1 MTTTQGKMFV
11 YSFHVDKKETDCT
24 AIRIYGLDD
33 NNKSVCLRVNGFT
46 PFVMIELPK
55 LPGNV
60 KWTKKLAE
68 GTLAKFLEENLKKC
82 KPLKTHLVYRKKLYS
97 SQTQSDGSDN
107 KFPFLFCKFAV
118 KKDVYALKKLL
129 YSTVKL
135 PLIQSRLILK
145 LHEANA
151 DEILQLACTTN
162 IPTCGW
168 LKYSGR
174 IPRTKV
180 TLANREVCV
189 PYNQLG
195 SCVNKTI
202 VNPLILSFDIE
213 AYSHSP
219 GKFPDAEHPD
229 DKVFMISCVF
239 FRDTQGS
246 DADFSR
252 EVLLTLGNPR
262 DEEVGAECIRFLT
275 EGELLEGFANIIRE
289 MNPQIITGWNI
300 LGFDIEYMIKRSKIT
315 NDFDSLGL
323 AGMHKT
329 RGAGEAK
336 EIKWKSSAYK
346 NQEFQYLDWEG
357 RVIVD
362 LLPVV
367 RRDHKLN
374 NYKLDTVGK
383 HFLGGV
389 GKDDLS
395 PKELF
400 KCYEVGIRDKKN
412 VDTNFARERVGVA
425 GKYCMVDSRLV
436 AHLFRKTQAWV
447 GLSEMAAICNVPM
460 FELVVRGQQ
469 KRVFA
474 QVYKYCSAKGI
485 VVESEGYKAED
496 DERYVGAY
504 VFEPTPGVYDN
515 IVPFDFASLYPTIII
530 AYNIDYS
537 TLVQDRYVPDFKCHV
552 IEWEDHQGC
561 EHDPKVQRL
570 NKLNTLIN
578 AKESEMKKLRTKR
591 DTLIVKSYLPG
602 YKKGLT
608 IIYTKKERKGARVL
622 RDRDKEK
629 INKEIKR
636 LDLIIKPYREERV
649 NVKKGI
655 PKLHMCATRK
665 YRFLKEPKGVIPT
678 ILQNLLDA
686 RANTR
691 KIIKTN
697 KKVITDLDGGCK
709 KTDMKMVNA
718 VLHQRQ
724 LAYKICSNSMY
735 GAMGVREGYLPFM
748 PGAMCT
754 TAMGRRNNKL
764 AAKTIVDKWKG
775 KLVYG
780 DSVTGDTPLMIRL
793 ANGFVDIVTIET
805 LANGE
810 YEPYDQFKAGQS
822 NRKEKQQA
830 SVDVQVWTDG
840 VWADVNRVIRHKT
853 RKRIFRVLTHT
864 GCVDV
869 TEDHSL
875 LDAAGQKLK
884 PVDAKVGQELLHS
897 FPNDFCSDCKDI
909 SEEEAFAMGFFFG
922 DGSCGDYNCPSG
934 RKRSWALNNSNLDY
948 LAEAQRCLEKCES
961 SLGWKVLDTIKSSG
975 VYKLVPQ
982 GNVIYIV
989 EKYRTLFYDKDKYK
1003 KVPMCILNAPFDVRS
1018 EFVRGY
1024 RMADGTKN
1032 GPQRADCKG
1041 KIGGQG
1047 LYYLF
1052 RSLGENVS
1060 INTRESKPNIFRL
1073 NSTSGKFRKSATAI
1087 KKIIDLGYNDEDDF
1101 VYDIETTRGRFFGG
1115 IGSMIL
1121 KNTDSEYLYFPHI
1134 TGETQKEHAEKLWDY
1149 CLEVAKDVTNLY
1161 PPPMK
1166 LEFEEEIYRR
1176 FLILSKKR
1184 YMYIEMKRDGVVLD
1198 KVGNKGVLLSR
1209 RDNSNVVRDLYAGL
1223 VQRVFDNVP
1232 LREILDWVF
1241 HQALAV
1247 FRRQVHVDKFII
1259 TKAVGGVGNLPLRSG
1274 VQGINKEWI
1283 RSIETGAGNNSPEML
1298 EKLAAGKVMIG
1309 DYTIQKLSKQPVER
1323 ARQLKLKEADDDVG
1337 YYTNCLPAHVALAM
1351 KMRSR
1356 GIRVDDGTRLE
1367 YVVTF
1372 ANGHK
1377 DKLFTKVEDVAYF
1390 KKHSGYLKIDNLYYI
1405 KAMTKPVDQVL
1416 TACFGVKHFM
1426 TNLYKHWIA
1435 REKLVTSLVDT
1446 PILIFE

>member
-1 MTTTQGKMFV
+1 MTSIRGNMFV
-11 YSFHVDKKETDCT
+11 YSFYVDKKETECT
-24 AIRIYGLDD
+24 AIRIYGIDSD
-33 NNKSVCLRVNGFT
+33 NRSVCLRVDNFT

-55 LPGNV
+55 LPGRL
-60 KWTKKLAE
+60 KWSKKLAE
-68 GTLAKFLEENLKKC
+68 TTFTLFLEENLRKS
-82 KPLKTHLVYRKKLYS
+82 KPLRTRLVFRKKLYS
-97 SQTQSDGSDN
+97 SQIQSDGTDN
-107 KFPFLFCKFAV
+107 KFPFLFCTFAV
-118 KKDVYALKKLL
+118 KRDVYSLKKLL

-135 PLIQSRLILK
+135 PRIQSRLRFK

-151 DEILQLACTTN
+151 DEILQLACTTS
-162 IPTCGW
+162 IPTSGW
-168 LKYSGR
+168 LNYAGK
-174 IPRTKV
+174 IPRTQA
-180 TLANREVCV
+180 TLADTEVCV
-189 PYNQLG
+189 PYNQLS
-195 SCVNKTI
+195 SCETNKT
-202 VNPLILSFDIE
+202 VDPLILSFDIE

-219 GKFPDAEHPD
+219 GKFPDAEHPE

-239 FRDTQGS
+239 FRDAC
-246 DADFSR
+246 ADFSR

-262 DEEVGAECIRFLT
+262 DEDVGAECIRFGT
-275 EGELLEGFANIIRE
+275 EGDLLEGFANMIRE

-315 NDFDSLGL
+315 NDFDRLGL

-336 EIKWKSSAYK
+336 VIKWKSSAYR

-367 RRDHKLN
+367 RRDHKLD

-389 GKDDLS
+389 GKEDLS

-400 KCYEVGIRDKKN
+400 KCYEVGIKDRKN
-412 VDTNFARERVGVA
+412 VDTEYARDRVSVA

-447 GLSEMAAICNVPM
+447 GLTEMAATCNVPM
-460 FELVVRGQQ
+460 FELIVRGQQ

-474 QVYKYCSAKGI
+474 QVYKYCSANGI
-485 VVESEGYKAED
+485 VVETEGYKAED
-496 DERYVGAY
+496 NERYVGAY
-504 VFEPTPGVYDN
+504 VFKPVPGVYDN
-515 IVPFDFASLYPTIII
+515 IVPFDFASLYPTTII

-537 TLVQDRYVPDFKCHV
+537 TLVQDRHVPDSHCHV
-552 IEWEDHQGC
+552 IEWEDHLGC
-561 EHDPKVQRL
+561 CHDPKVQRL
-570 NKLNTLIN
+570 NELNTLIN
-578 AKESEMKKLRTKR
+578 SRETEMKALRTKR
-591 DTLIVKSYLPG
+591 DSLTVNSYLPG
-602 YKKGLT
+602 YVRGKK
-608 IIYTKKERKGARVL
+608 YTRVQRKGASVL
-622 RDRDKEK
+622 RDRERAN
-629 INKEIKR
+629 INRRIKR
-636 LDLIIKPYREERV
+636 LEAALKPYREERAD
-649 NVKKGI
+649 VKKGI
-655 PKLHMCATRK
+655 PKITMCAQRR

-697 KKVITDLDGGCK
+697 KKVITDLDGGS
-709 KTDMKMVNA
+709 KTDMEMVNA

-897 FPNDFCSDCKDI
+897 FPTDFCSDCKDI
-909 SEEEAFAMGFFFG
+909 SEEEAFAMGFFF
-922 DGSCGDYNCPSG
+922 
-934 RKRSWALNNSNLDY
+934 
-948 LAEAQRCLEKCES
+948 
-961 SLGWKVLDTIKSSG
+961 
-975 VYKLVPQ
+975 
-982 GNVIYIV
+982 
-989 EKYRTLFYDKDKYK
+989 DKDKYK

-1032 GPQRADCKG
+1032 GPQRCDCKG
-1041 KIGGQG
+1041 KIGCQG

-1060 INTRESKPNIFRL
+1060 INTRESKHNIFRL
-1073 NSTSGKFRKSATAI
+1073 NSTHGKFRKSPTAI
-1087 KKIIDLGYNDEDDF
+1087 KKIIDLGYNDENEF

-1149 CLEVAKDVTNLY
+1149 CLEVAEDVTKLY
-1161 PPPMK
+1161 PAPMK

-1184 YMYIEMKRDGVVLD
+1184 YMYKLMKRDGVVQD

-1247 FRRQVHVDKFII
+1247 FRRQVPVDKFTI
-1259 TKAVGGVGNLPLRSG
+1259 TKAVGGVGNLPLLSG
-1274 VQGINKEWI
+1274 VKGINTEWI
-1283 RSIETGAGNNSPEML
+1283 RSIETGAGNTSPEML
-1298 EKLAAGKVMIG
+1298 EKLAAGKVMVG
-1309 DYTIQKLSKQPVER
+1309 DYTIPKLSKQPIER
-1323 ARQLKLKEADDDVG
+1323 ARQLKLKQATDDVG
-1337 YYTNCLPAHVALAM
+1337 YYTNSLPAHVSLAM

-1367 YVVTF
+1367 HLVSLG
-1372 ANGHK
+1372 NGHT
-1377 DKLFTKVEDVAYF
+1377 DKLFSKVEDVNYF
-1390 KKHSGYLKIDNLYYI
+1390 KRHSEYLKIDNLYYL
-1405 KAMTKPVDQVL
+1405 KAMTTPVDQVL
-1416 TACFGVKHFM
+1416 TACFGVKYFM
-1426 TNLYKHWIA
+1426 KNLYKHWIA
-1435 REKLVTSLVDT
+1435 REKIVASLVSR
-1446 PILIFE
+1446 PELIFE

>member
-1 MTTTQGKMFV
+1 MTTHGNMFV
-11 YSFHVDKKETDCT
+11 YSFHVDKKETECT
-24 AIRIYGLDD
+24 AIRIYGLDN
-33 NNKSVCLRVNGFT
+33 NNKSVCLRVNNFT

-55 LPGNV
+55 LPGKM

-68 GTLAKFLEENLKKC
+68 GTLATFLEENLRRN
-82 KPLKTHLVYRKKLYS
+82 KPLRTRLVFRKKLYS

-107 KFPFLFCKFAV
+107 KFPFLFCNFAV
-118 KKDVYALKKLL
+118 KRDVYALKKLL
-129 YSTVKL
+129 YSTIKL
-135 PLIQSRLILK
+135 PRIHTRLRFK
-145 LHEANA
+145 LHESNA

-162 IPTCGW
+162 ITTCGW
-168 LKYSGR
+168 LKYSGK

-195 SCVNKTI
+195 SCEREDA

-239 FRDTQGS
+239 FRDTRES

-262 DEEVGAECIRFLT
+262 DEDVGAECIRFRT

-289 MNPQIITGWNI
+289 MSPQIITGWNI

-315 NDFDSLGL
+315 NDFDRLGL

-367 RRDHKLN
+367 RRDHKLD

-400 KCYEVGIRDKKN
+400 KCYEVGIHDRKN
-412 VDTNFARERVGVA
+412 VDAKFARDRVGVA

-447 GLSEMAAICNVPM
+447 GLSEMAATCNVPM
-460 FELVVRGQQ
+460 FELIVRGQQ

-474 QVYKYCSAKGI
+474 QVYKYCSGNGI
-485 VVESEGYKAED
+485 VVESEGYKAEE

-504 VFEPTPGVYDN
+504 VFEPVPGVYNN
-515 IVPFDFASLYPTIII
+515 IVPFDFASLYPTTII

-537 TLVQDRYVPDFKCHV
+537 TLVQDRHVPDSDCHV
-552 IEWEDHQGC
+552 IEWEDHLGC
-561 EHDPKVQRL
+561 CHDPKVQRL
-570 NKLNTLIN
+570 NDLNTLIN
-578 AKESEMKKLRTKR
+578 SKESEMKKLRTKR
-591 DTLIVKSYLPG
+591 DTLTVNSYLPG
-602 YKKGLT
+602 YIKGKK
-608 IIYTKKERKGARVL
+608 YTREQRKGASVL
-622 RDRDKEK
+622 RDRDKAK
-629 INKEIKR
+629 INRTIKR
-636 LDLIIKPYREERV
+636 LDLTIKPYREERST
-649 NVKKGI
+649 VKKGI
-655 PKLHMCATRK
+655 PKLHMCAIRK

-697 KKVITDLDGGCK
+697 KKVITDLDGGS
-709 KTDMKMVNA
+709 KTDMEMVNA

-775 KLVYG
+775 TLVYG
-780 DSVTGDTPLMIRL
+780 D
-793 ANGFVDIVTIET
+793 
-805 LANGE
+805 
-810 YEPYDQFKAGQS
+810 
-822 NRKEKQQA
+822 
-830 SVDVQVWTDG
+830 
-840 VWADVNRVIRHKT
+840 
-853 RKRIFRVLTHT
+853 
-864 GCVDV
+864 
-869 TEDHSL
+869 
-875 LDAAGQKLK
+875 
-884 PVDAKVGQELLHS
+884 
-897 FPNDFCSDCKDI
+897 
-909 SEEEAFAMGFFFG
+909 
-922 DGSCGDYNCPSG
+922 
-934 RKRSWALNNSNLDY
+934 
-948 LAEAQRCLEKCES
+948 
-961 SLGWKVLDTIKSSG
+961 
-975 VYKLVPQ
+975 
-982 GNVIYIV
+982 
-989 EKYRTLFYDKDKYK
+989 
-1003 KVPMCILNAPFDVRS
+1003 
-1018 EFVRGY
+1018 
-1024 RMADGTKN
+1024 
-1032 GPQRADCKG
+1032 
-1041 KIGGQG
+1041 
-1047 LYYLF
+1047 
-1052 RSLGENVS
+1052 
-1060 INTRESKPNIFRL
+1060 
-1073 NSTSGKFRKSATAI
+1073 
-1087 KKIIDLGYNDEDDF
+1087 
-1101 VYDIETTRGRFFGG
+1101 
-1115 IGSMIL
+1115 
-1121 KNTDSEYLYFPHI
+1121 TDSEYLYFPHI

-1149 CLEVAKDVTNLY
+1149 CLEVAEDVTKLY

-1184 YMYIEMKRDGVVLD
+1184 YMYKLMKRDGVVQD

-1247 FRRQVHVDKFII
+1247 FRRQVPIDKFTI
-1259 TKAVGGVGNLPLRSG
+1259 TKAVGGVGNLPLLTG
-1274 VQGINKEWI
+1274 VKGINKDWI
-1283 RSIETGAGNNSPEML
+1283 RSIETGAGNKSPEML
-1298 EKLAAGKVMIG
+1298 EKLAAGKVMVG
-1309 DYTIQKLSKQPVER
+1309 DYTIPKLSKQPIER
-1323 ARQLKLKEADDDVG
+1323 ARQLKLKQADDDVG
-1337 YYTNCLPAHVALAM
+1337 YYTNSLPAHVSLAM

-1367 YVVTF
+1367 HLVTF
-1372 ANGHK
+1372 ANGHT
-1377 DKLFTKVEDVAYF
+1377 DKLFSKVEDVAYF
-1390 KKHSGYLKIDNLYYI
+1390 KRHSEYLKIDNLYYI
-1405 KAMTKPVDQVL
+1405 KAMTTPVDQVL

-1426 TNLYKHWIA
+1426 KKLYKHWIA
-1435 REKLVTSLVDT
+1435 REKLIASFVDT
-1446 PILIFE
+1446 PVLIFE